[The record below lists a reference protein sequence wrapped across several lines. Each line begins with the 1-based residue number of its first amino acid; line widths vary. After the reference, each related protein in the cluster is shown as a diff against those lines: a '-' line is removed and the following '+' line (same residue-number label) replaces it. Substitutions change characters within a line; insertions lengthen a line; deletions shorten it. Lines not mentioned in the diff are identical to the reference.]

1 MSPQQTAL
9 AACCRRSVWCA
20 NLIASPHSQTRV
32 QLGCLAPLSGQYAT
46 KLPRSTLRPVYNLI
60 AASTLRPV
68 GNQVGTST
76 LRPVHNLIAASTLRP
91 VGNQVGTSTLAKT
104 RTATRALW
112 AQLLLLPLPMLLASY
127 WLSSTLRA
135 YSFDC
140 SARDW
145 DRIRIT
151 WGNPQGG
158 CSDVCSYLKGHY
170 RCTRSLCYQAQ
181 TPV

>member
-20 NLIASPHSQTRV
+20 NLIASPHSQIRV
-32 QLGCLAPLSGQYAT
+32 QLDCHAPLSVQWAIKQT
-46 KLPRSTLRPVYNLI
+46 R
-60 AASTLRPV
+60 
-68 GNQVGTST
+68 ST

-135 YSFDC
+135 DSFDC